1 MNNFPHR
8 LTAEQVQSIAYSNG
22 LEPKLQ
28 PGGEMAL
35 HPYVYSFADALMTH
49 YLEHGT
55 PTKVQL
61 QGIAV
66 TSGFKIKP
74 QEDGSQDIN
83 AYVYGFGWSLLE
95 AIQQLPMELSV

>member
-1 MNNFPHR
+1 MNNFPQR
-8 LTAEQVQSIAYSNG
+8 LTAEQVQSIAYSHG

-35 HPYVYSFADALMTH
+35 HPYVYSFADALTTH
-49 YLEHGT
+49 YLEHGL
-55 PTKVQL
+55 PTKAQM

-83 AYVYGFGWSLLE
+83 GYVYGFGWGLLE
-95 AIQQLPMELSV
+95 AIEQFPLELSV